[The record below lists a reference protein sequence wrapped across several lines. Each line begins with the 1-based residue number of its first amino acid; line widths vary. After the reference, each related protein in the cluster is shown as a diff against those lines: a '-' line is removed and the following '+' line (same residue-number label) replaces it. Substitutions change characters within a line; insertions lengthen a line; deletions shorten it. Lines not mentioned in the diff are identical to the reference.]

1 MAGLSASGLKTQIRS
16 YTETDSNVLTDS
28 VLENIIL
35 NAQYRIFRDVPI
47 DADRKQQLGN
57 LVAGQESI
65 NAPAGSLFIRGIQ
78 VYDTAGSETT
88 GANRWLEKKDYT
100 YLQEYQDVTGTSAAQ
115 GQPKY
120 YAMFGGGTGES
131 DTTSGRIAFA
141 PVPNTTYRFRVH
153 FNKMPDLLEGN
164 GTNYISMNFSNGLLY
179 CCLSEAY
186 GFLQG
191 KHSFESS
198 GGHTFKL
205 ALFDSGA
212 SLGAATTDY
221 STSEEITNTS
231 GSAYSAGG
239 ATLTNSGVSL
249 SSTTAFTDF
258 SDVTYSSASFTAN
271 GAMIYNTTTNGGS
284 STTDAVAIIAFGG
297 DKTASNGTFKIEF
310 PAADAS
316 NAIIRLA

>member
-16 YTETDSNVLTDS
+16 YTETDSNVLSDS

-35 NAQYRIFRDVPI
+35 NAQYRIFSDVPV

-65 NAPAGSLFIRGIQ
+65 NAPAGCLFVRGIQ
-78 VYDTAGSETT
+78 VYNTAGSETT

-100 YLQEYQDVTGTSAAQ
+100 YLQEYQDITGTSAAQ

-153 FNKMPDLLEGN
+153 FNKMPDLLEN
-164 GTNYISMNFSNGLLY
+164 DDTNYISLNFPNGLLY

-186 GFLQG
+186 GFLKGPMDMLTLYENKYKQEVQR
-191 KHSFESS
+191 F
-198 GGHTFKL
+198 
-205 ALFDSGA
+205 A
-212 SLGAATTDY
+212 SEQVGSRRRDDYTD
-221 STSEEITNTS
+221 
-231 GSAYSAGG
+231 
-239 ATLTNSGVSL
+239 
-249 SSTTAFTDF
+249 
-258 SDVTYSSASFTAN
+258 
-271 GAMIYNTTTNGGS
+271 
-284 STTDAVAIIAFGG
+284 
-297 DKTASNGTFKIEF
+297 GTVRI
-310 PAADAS
+310 PIPS
-316 NAIIRLA
+316 PNP

>member
-16 YTETDSNVLTDS
+16 YTETDSNVLSDS

-35 NAQYRIFRDVPI
+35 NAQYRIFRDVPV

-65 NAPAGSLFIRGIQ
+65 NAPAGCLFVRGIQ
-78 VYDTAGSETT
+78 VYNTAGSETT

-100 YLQEYQDVTGTSAAQ
+100 YLQEYQDITGTSAAQ

-153 FNKMPDLLEGN
+153 FNKMPDLLEN
-164 GTNYISMNFSNGLLY
+164 DDTNYISLNFPNGLLY

-186 GFLQG
+186 GYLKGPVDMLTLYENKYKQEVQKFAIEQTG
-191 KHSFESS
+191 RRRRDDY
-198 GGHTFKL
+198 T
-205 ALFDSGA
+205 DGA
-212 SLGAATTDY
+212 
-221 STSEEITNTS
+221 
-231 GSAYSAGG
+231 
-239 ATLTNSGVSL
+239 VR
-249 SSTTAFTDF
+249 
-258 SDVTYSSASFTAN
+258 
-271 GAMIYNTTTNGGS
+271 
-284 STTDAVAIIAFGG
+284 
-297 DKTASNGTFKIEF
+297 FKIES
-310 PAADAS
+310 PS
-316 NAIIRLA
+316 P

>member
-16 YTETDSNVLTDS
+16 YTETDSNVLTDA

-65 NAPAGSLFIRGIQ
+65 NAPAGALFIRGIQ

-131 DTTSGRIAFA
+131 DTTSGRIALSPTPDQA
-141 PVPNTTYRFRVH
+141 YKFRIH
-153 FNKMPDLLEGN
+153 FNIMPATLESGN
-164 GTNYISMNFSNGLLY
+164 QTNYISLNFPNGLLY

-186 GFLQG
+186 GYLKGPIDMLTLYENKYKQEVQKFAIEQTG
-191 KHSFESS
+191 RRRR
-198 GGHTFKL
+198 
-205 ALFDSGA
+205 DDY
-212 SLGAATTDY
+212 TD
-221 STSEEITNTS
+221 
-231 GSAYSAGG
+231 
-239 ATLTNSGVSL
+239 
-249 SSTTAFTDF
+249 
-258 SDVTYSSASFTAN
+258 
-271 GAMIYNTTTNGGS
+271 
-284 STTDAVAIIAFGG
+284 
-297 DKTASNGTFKIEF
+297 GTVRFKIES
-310 PAADAS
+310 PS
-316 NAIIRLA
+316 P